1 MSCNPSRGC
10 AAALCS
16 LAEISAPPLI
26 EGRAARW
33 EALCTLCRRALLEA
47 DPGGPHANGVRHAA
61 ALALGALVAAPW
73 AAESVWGSETSG
85 AEGAGG
91 EGAGGAGGAAAA
103 GAGAGA
109 GAGAA
114 DKSPKKDAKAV
125 LLQRLRSSGL
135 QKQLL
140 APLGQAAA
148 VADDRC
154 DCW

>member
-61 ALALGALVAAPW
+61 ALALGALVAWLHIQMRFCRLWYKIDMETVMKTCVIIHSMVLEAFRDKFEICM
-73 AAESVWGSETSG
+73 AALGMFDDTRSIFQGNPQF
-85 AEGAGG
+85 AG
-91 EGAGGAGGAAAA
+91 
-103 GAGAGA
+103 
-109 GAGAA
+109 
-114 DKSPKKDAKAV
+114 K
-125 LLQRLRSSGL
+125 
-135 QKQLL
+135 
-140 APLGQAAA
+140 
-148 VADDRC
+148 
-154 DCW
+154 